1 MPGGHRPWH
10 RPRSGARWPRAPST
24 WRARARGAGCARGSR
39 VQSPG
44 SPSPELG
51 EAVIA
56 SALDLRERAETR
68 RLVGPPAQELRA
80 VTKAAAREVIVT
92 DLAHEPRRQRLPL
105 GVASS
110 APATGTA
117 GSAAGEARRLDE
129 RLHPRPERAALR
141 HGDARAEAHV
151 GPQSSLR

>member
-1 MPGGHRPWH
+1 MPGGRRPWR

-39 VQSPG
+39 ARSPG

-56 SALDLRERAETR
+56 AALDLRVRADAR

-80 VTKAAAREVIVT
+80 VTKAAAREVS
-92 DLAHEPRRQRLPL
+92 LL
-105 GVASS
+105 
-110 APATGTA
+110 TA
-117 GSAAGEARRLDE
+117 LYFK
-129 RLHPRPERAALR
+129 ALR
-141 HGDARAEAHV
+141 PGDVVA
-151 GPQSSLR
+151 